1 MDDISKK
8 RPNVRTIAAQ
18 ALGAHDPATMGVVPA
33 IHLSTTFIRDADNSY
48 SSGYVYGRTD
58 NKSVQLAEEVI
69 AAMESAD
76 EALLFG
82 SGMAAATTVFL
93 SLPQPSH
100 IVASEVM
107 YWGLR
112 SWLRGIGKYGHQ
124 ISFVDTSDLSA
135 LAAAIR
141 PGETRIVWIETP
153 SNPLWTI
160 TDIEAVADMAHQVGA
175 ILCVDSTVS
184 TPILTKPLSLGADIV
199 MHSATKYLNGH
210 SDVVA
215 GCLATLR
222 PDPFWAEVKR
232 MRETHGTTLGA
243 FEAWLLTRGMRTLD
257 VRVRAQSRSA
267 LVLANRLAINP
278 AVSSVLYPGLP
289 DHPGHDIARRQ
300 MKDGYGG
307 MLSFR
312 VKDGELAAIRVAANV
327 ALWKRATSLGG
338 VESLIEHRSSIE
350 GSGSPCPSD
359 LLRLSV
365 GLEDIEDLAID
376 LERALAIAHGF

>member
-1 MDDISKK
+1 MDDISQK
-8 RPNVRTIAAQ
+8 RPSIRTIAAQ
-18 ALGAHDPATMGVVPA
+18 ALGALDPATMGVVPA
-33 IHLSTTFIRDADNSY
+33 IHLSTTFIRDADNGY

-58 NKSVQLAEEVI
+58 NKSVQMAEGVI
-69 AAMESAD
+69 AAMEGAD

-93 SLPQPSH
+93 SLPQSSH

-112 SWLRGIGKYGHQ
+112 SWLRDIGKYGHQ
-124 ISFVDTSDLSA
+124 ISFVDTSNLSA
-135 LAAAIR
+135 LAAAIQ
-141 PGETRIVWIETP
+141 PGKTKIVWIETP

-160 TDIEAVADMAHQVGA
+160 TDIEAVADMAHRAGA
-175 ILCVDSTVS
+175 MLCVDSTVS

-215 GCLATLR
+215 GCLAALS
-222 PDPFWAEVKR
+222 PDAFWADIKR

-267 LVLANRLAINP
+267 LMLANRLA
-278 AVSSVLYPGLP
+278 VSTSVHSVLYPGLP
-289 DHPGHDIARRQ
+289 DHPAHEVAKRQ
-300 MKDGYGG
+300 MNDGYGG

-312 VKDGELAAIRVAANV
+312 VRGGEPAAIRVAANV
-327 ALWKRATSLGG
+327 TLWKRATSLGG

-365 GLEDIEDLAID
+365 GLEDIEDLSD
-376 LERALAIAHGF
+376 ELDRALAIAHAY

>member
-1 MDDISKK
+1 MDDISQK
-8 RPNVRTIAAQ
+8 RPSIRTIAAQ
-18 ALGAHDPATMGVVPA
+18 ALGALDPATMGVVPA
-33 IHLSTTFIRDADNSY
+33 IHLSTTFIRDADNGY

-58 NKSVQLAEEVI
+58 NKSVQMAEGVI
-69 AAMESAD
+69 AAMEGAD

-112 SWLRGIGKYGHQ
+112 SWLRDIGKYGHQ
-124 ISFVDTSDLSA
+124 ISFVDTSNLSA

-141 PGETRIVWIETP
+141 PGKTRIVWIETP

-160 TDIEAVADMAHQVGA
+160 TDIEAVADMAHQAGA
-175 ILCVDSTVS
+175 RLCVDSTVS

-215 GCLATLR
+215 GCLATLS
-222 PDPFWAEVKR
+222 PGAFWADVKR

-267 LVLANRLAINP
+267 LMLANRLATNP
-278 AVSSVLYPGLP
+278 SVHSVLYPGLP
-289 DHPGHDIARRQ
+289 DHPAHEVAKRQ
-300 MKDGYGG
+300 MNDGYGG

-312 VKDGELAAIRVAANV
+312 VRGGEPAAIRVAANV
-327 ALWKRATSLGG
+327 TLWKRATSLGG

-365 GLEDIEDLAID
+365 GLEDIEDLSD
-376 LERALAIAHGF
+376 ELDRALAVAHAY